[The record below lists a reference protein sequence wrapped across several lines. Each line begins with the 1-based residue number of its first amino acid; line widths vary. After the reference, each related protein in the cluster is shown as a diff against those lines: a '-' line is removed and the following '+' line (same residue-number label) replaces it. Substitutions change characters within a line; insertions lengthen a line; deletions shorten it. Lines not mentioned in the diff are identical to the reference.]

1 VYFGFGYQFKTP
13 KGGLPMLYA
22 GLDYHQSRSSI
33 CLLDQGGN
41 KVLTRE
47 VKGHWIKV
55 VEEFRK
61 IKDSRQDSIQVC
73 FEASCGG
80 GHLYDQ
86 LRQVA
91 DRVVVANPSQLRMIF
106 RNKRKNDRTDA
117 FKLAQVLML
126 DAVPTVYMPS
136 LSVREW
142 RSLIVYRSHLVEKR
156 TRVKNEIRSLLRN
169 SGVVAPAGLWTR
181 KGVLWLERE
190 AQLSEGARLQMNL
203 CLYELENLRNQLSLA
218 EKDLNKRAKKH
229 PGVKILQTI
238 PGIGV
243 RTAEAL
249 VAYIDSPDRFGRKKI
264 GAYLGL
270 IPCQDQSGD
279 HNRLGH
285 ITKQGP
291 PAVRRLLVEASWLAV
306 RKSKTVKAYF
316 DRIVGDDPDRRKI
329 AIVAVAHYL
338 ARVSLAL
345 LRNQECWM
353 EREEREAA

>member
-1 VYFGFGYQFKTP
+1 
-13 KGGLPMLYA
+13 MLYA

-41 KVLTRE
+41 QVLAKE

-61 IKDSRQDSIQVC
+61 IKASHPENIHVC

-86 LRQVA
+86 LRQVV

-117 FKLAQVLML
+117 KKLAQVLML
-126 DAVPTVYMPS
+126 DAVPAVHMPQ
-136 LSVREW
+136 LWVREW
-142 RSLIVYRSHLVEKR
+142 RSMIVYRSHLVEKR

-169 SGVVAPAGLWTR
+169 SGVVAVRGLWTR
-181 KGVLWLERE
+181 KGIIWLERE
-190 AQLSEGARLQMNL
+190 APLSEGSRSQMNL
-203 CLYELENLRNQLSLA
+203 CLYELEHLRNQLALA
-218 EKDLNKRAKKH
+218 EKELGKRSNKH
-229 PGVKILQTI
+229 PGVKLLKTI
-238 PGIGV
+238 PGIGI

-249 VAYIDSPDRFGRKKI
+249 VAYIDTPDRFGRKKI

-270 IPCQDQSGD
+270 VPCQDQSGD

-306 RKSKTVKAYF
+306 RKSPTVRAYF
-316 DRIVGDDPDRRKI
+316 ERIVGDDPDRRKI

-345 LRNQECWM
+345 LRNHECWL
-353 EREEREAA
+353 EKEEREAA